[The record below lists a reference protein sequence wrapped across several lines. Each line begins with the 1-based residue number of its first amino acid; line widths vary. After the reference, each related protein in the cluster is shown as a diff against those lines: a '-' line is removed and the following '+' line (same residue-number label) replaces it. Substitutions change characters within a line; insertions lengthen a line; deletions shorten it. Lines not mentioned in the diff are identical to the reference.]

1 MRMDFTTP
9 VSICTPPFPFAYADK
24 IQTFGSCFAENLGS
38 RLTDS
43 RFDVDR
49 NPFGILYNPASIA
62 RAIRL
67 LIEAKPYPATQLH
80 MHDHLTHSFDHHG
93 CFSSPS
99 PGETLEKINTRL
111 AISARRIREAGRLI
125 VTFGTAYVYRHKA
138 SGQVVA
144 NCHKMPGN
152 LFDRHLLTAEAIVT
166 EWETLLAELWEL
178 NPNVKILF
186 TVSPI
191 RHLKDGLHANQ
202 LSKATLLLAV
212 DRLTSTHPDQLAY
225 FPAYEIMMDELRDY
239 RFYADDML
247 HPSAQAVDYLW
258 NRFADTYL
266 EKATRTVLNEWE
278 EIRKALN
285 HRPLYPESRSYQR
298 FLEQTLLKIE
308 RFQRKMTSFE
318 LSNEIQCIKS
328 KLEYLHELFN

>member
-1 MRMDFTTP
+1 MDFTTP
-9 VSICTPPFPFAYADK
+9 VTISPPAFTFAYAHK
-24 IQTFGSCFAENLGS
+24 IQTFGSCFAENLGE

-62 RAIRL
+62 QAIRL
-67 LIEAKPYPATQLH
+67 LIEAKPYPASRLH
-80 MHDHLTHSFDHHG
+80 MHDHLVHSFDHHG
-93 CFSSPS
+93 CFSSAS
-99 PGETLEKINTRL
+99 CGETLEKINNRL
-111 AISARRIREAGRLI
+111 AISAGRIREIDRLI

-144 NCHKMPGN
+144 NCHKMPAN
-152 LFDRHLLTAEAIVT
+152 LFERNLLTTEAIEA
-166 EWETLLAELWEL
+166 EWETLLAELRKL
-178 NPNVKILF
+178 NPALKILF

-202 LSKATLLLAV
+202 LSKATLLLAI
-212 DRLTSTHPDQLAY
+212 DRLVSKHPDQLAY
-225 FPAYEIMMDELRDY
+225 FPAYEILLDELRDY

-258 NRFADTYL
+258 SRFADTYL
-266 EKATRTVLNEWE
+266 EKDTRIALNEWE